1 LGSKFTLETNKK
13 GYPTKKLH
21 LTSELDEIYHV
32 TKLRNKSEKLTIKKI
47 PDFVEINFEVGH
59 LDVELEVFVHGVD
72 VVEDIVDN
80 PRNDA

>member
-1 LGSKFTLETNKK
+1 MKQTNKK
-13 GYPTKKLH
+13 LH
-21 LTSELDEIYHV
+21 ITSELDEIHPSYEI
-32 TKLRNKSEKLTIKKI
+32 NKKTKLTIKKI